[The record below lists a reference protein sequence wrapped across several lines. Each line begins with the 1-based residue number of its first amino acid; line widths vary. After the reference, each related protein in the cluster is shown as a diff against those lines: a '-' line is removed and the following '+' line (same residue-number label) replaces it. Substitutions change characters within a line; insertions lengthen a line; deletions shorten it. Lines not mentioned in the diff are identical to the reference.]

1 VKIKSWKEKHQKE
14 PVSPEVRRAR
24 IWIAVAVGIG
34 AGWAMAITTNLVAGI
49 AIGLMFTVFLLIRR
63 GRIQKDGL
71 P

>member
-1 VKIKSWKEKHQKE
+1 MKTRSWKEKQQKE

-34 AGWAMAITTNLVAGI
+34 AGWAIAVAANLVAGI
-49 AIGLMFTVFLLIRR
+49 AIGLMFTAFLLIRR
-63 GRIQKDGL
+63 GRIQKDRL